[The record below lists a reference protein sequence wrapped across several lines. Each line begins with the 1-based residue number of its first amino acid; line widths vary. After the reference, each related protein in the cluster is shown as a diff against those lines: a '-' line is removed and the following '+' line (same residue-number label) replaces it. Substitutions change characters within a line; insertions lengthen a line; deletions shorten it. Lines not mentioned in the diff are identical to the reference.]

1 MSLLARNGK
10 GFCITAPHAKY
21 KICISNSLNQLFFDG
36 IAHLI
41 VPLLIV
47 PVVPDEHSAAS
58 GAPQNLTD
66 STPATRSPRTT
77 FSTLPFEVYSLIFN
91 NLDPVDI
98 TCVGIAMPCLWD
110 VTQDA
115 VLQRYRTMLGLWA
128 GEQIICVD
136 TDVAVDDY
144 PAGLLSASE
153 VAAILSGEK
162 PEVWDDD
169 PAWSKWD
176 DWGGGTQPCHTLYAL
191 EGDGVWAMT
200 EAQAVYNQ
208 CAMRCR
214 ASGHLGSK
222 KQVDA
227 KLLEICMNGS
237 GLVPRGQSWI
247 LRNLT
252 TKEFVTSAGIALD
265 AEFIKGPVITGIG
278 FGHAILCRTCWSL
291 NSSDDSLYGGQIH
304 SGVWAGHRLDI
315 TTRER
320 HDRRSKDEEW
330 KDVSDEVA
338 AEIAAICENE
348 YGAGWRER
356 YV

>member
-1 MSLLARNGK
+1 
-10 GFCITAPHAKY
+10 
-21 KICISNSLNQLFFDG
+21 
-36 IAHLI
+36 
-41 VPLLIV
+41 
-47 PVVPDEHSAAS
+47 
-58 GAPQNLTD
+58 
-66 STPATRSPRTT
+66 
-77 FSTLPFEVYSLIFN
+77 
-91 NLDPVDI
+91 
-98 TCVGIAMPCLWD
+98 
-110 VTQDA
+110 
-115 VLQRYRTMLGLWA
+115 
-128 GEQIICVD
+128 
-136 TDVAVDDY
+136 
-144 PAGLLSASE
+144 
-153 VAAILSGEK
+153 
-162 PEVWDDD
+162 
-169 PAWSKWD
+169 
-176 DWGGGTQPCHTLYAL
+176 
-191 EGDGVWAMT
+191 
-200 EAQAVYNQ
+200 
-208 CAMRCR
+208 
-214 ASGHLGSK
+214 
-222 KQVDA
+222 
-227 KLLEICMNGS
+227 MNGS